1 MTAPTIPTD
10 ASELEEFLHDETRF
24 GEIVSQLG
32 AGNNEPLKD
41 FIGKYATASMKK
53 DVNLGRQVEEQV
65 QKELRDFLIA
75 NGQDVTGKL
84 DMRDV
89 QRAKG
94 GSGFGLTNRD
104 KGQMYN
110 VKAPG
115 AKLDKAFASHA
126 EFFQAAWHRNAGLP
140 NVEDLRQKMANHE
153 KIVRELRNAAGS
165 TVPSDGGF
173 LIPEILRSDIL
184 QLALE
189 GSVVR
194 PYATVIPMDSLTVPI
209 PAVDETSRV
218 NNIYGG
224 IQFYWTP
231 EGGAGVDSSAKFSQI
246 NLVAKKLF
254 GYSGI
259 PNELLADAAA
269 FVAWFGQAFPSAY
282 GWFEDIAFLNG
293 NGGQEPQGVIGA
305 AGAVT
310 YTRAGS
316 GQSQTIGYDDIV
328 KMFSR
333 MYPASM
339 RNSRWVA
346 NISAFPQLAELSFTP
361 AGGTTPVP
369 VMLWQMNAVGTPVA
383 TLLGRPIEWTEKTP
397 QLGTT
402 GDLALVDFSQ
412 YLIGDRQAMSLESSN
427 DYLFGTDK
435 TAFRLLARIDGQP
448 WLRTA
453 ITPHSNGPTLSPY
466 VLLGQNT

>member
-10 ASELEEFLHDETRF
+10 ASELEAFLHDETRF

-41 FIGKYATASMKK
+41 FIGKYAKASMKK
-53 DVNLGRQVEEQV
+53 DADLGRQVEEQV
-65 QKELRDFLIA
+65 QRELRDFLIA
-75 NGQDVTGKL
+75 NGQEVTGKL

-89 QRAKG
+89 QRAKAG
-94 GSGFGLTNRD
+94 VSGGLTNRD

-110 VKAPG
+110 QKAPG
-115 AKLDKAFASHA
+115 AKLDKAFANHA
-126 EFFQAAWHRNAGLP
+126 EFFQAAWHKNSNLP
-140 NVEDLRQKMANHE
+140 NVDDLRKKMENHS

-173 LIPEILRSDIL
+173 LIPEILRSDIM

-189 GSVVR
+189 GAVVR
-194 PYATVIPMDSLTVPI
+194 PHATVIPMDSLTVPI

-218 NNIYGG
+218 SNIFGG
-224 IQFYWTP
+224 IQFYWTA
-231 EGGAGVDSSAKFSQI
+231 EGGAGVDSSAKFAQI

-282 GWFEDIAFLNG
+282 GWFEDIAFLGGDGTDKPLGVQNG
-293 NGGQEPQGVIGA
+293 PGV
-305 AGAVT
+305 VN
-310 YTRAGS
+310 YTRANANA
-316 GQSQTIGYDDIV
+316 IGYDDIV

-339 RNSRWVA
+339 RNARWVA
-346 NISAFPQLAELSFTP
+346 NISTFPQLAELSFTP

-369 VMLWQMNAVGTPVA
+369 VMLWQMNAIGEPQA
-383 TLLGRPIEWTEKTP
+383 SLLGRPIDWTEKTP
-397 QLGTT
+397 ALGTV
-402 GDLALVDFSQ
+402 GDLMLVDWSQ

-435 TAFRLLARIDGQP
+435 TAFRILGRIDGQP
-448 WLRTA
+448 WLRSA
-453 ITPHSNGPTLSPY
+453 ITPHSGGPTLSPY
-466 VLLGQNT
+466 VVLN